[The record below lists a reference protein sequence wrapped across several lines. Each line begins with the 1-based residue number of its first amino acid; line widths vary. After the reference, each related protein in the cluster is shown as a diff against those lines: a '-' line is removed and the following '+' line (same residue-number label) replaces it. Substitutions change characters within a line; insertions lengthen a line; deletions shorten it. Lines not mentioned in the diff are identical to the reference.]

1 VLDQN
6 SKFSK
11 YPNKRRLASAYWVP
25 TTYGPVANIKSC
37 SRLDAFACSFALC
50 PRSLS
55 CSARRRAGADSLHKP
70 PRPRPAALAAT
81 YVKARIGESAS
92 PIQQGGGTVPAGD
105 WLDVAMRLT
114 SDAHCF
120 VVLRYSTYE
129 FGGESH
135 KYPCVPSPYLSLL
148 SRAIVL

>member
-1 VLDQN
+1 MHLLARSPCALGRSPVQRGGGRGRTLCT
-6 SKFSK
+6 S
-11 YPNKRRLASAYWVP
+11 RRP
-25 TTYGPVANIKSC
+25 
-37 SRLDAFACSFALC
+37 
-50 PRSLS
+50 
-55 CSARRRAGADSLHKP
+55 
-70 PRPRPAALAAT
+70 PRPAALAAT